1 VFDQLMARIALIF
14 LALLVWP
21 SALLGQELSSYTTT
35 ATAAGPVIEFTSGEY
50 ALAEGIAPPT
60 TGWQPAPNPHIIR
73 IRETDWQ
80 TGDFH
85 IMAGRFRF
93 DRSAL
98 GAEPLALYTVSTRNQ
113 FAVIVNGREVGRN
126 FARHSDQVL
135 AWYRPYL
142 VALPAGSLVPGTN
155 TIEIRVSS
163 QDSVGI
169 GRIIIGPDSE
179 VRANYQTQYFWQ
191 ITAPLAASF
200 AMLIMGILAF
210 LFWLGRRQE
219 VELAWL
225 SASTILWFLRNY
237 QYFAEVTP
245 FQITVFNA
253 VTVYA
258 TYFASVATAAFYFHF
273 IKLPNTNRIIAAMF
287 ALGVPLSIAHTQFGA
302 SNLVFYI
309 PTTILIFAVAV
320 LSLRDFWRHR
330 NIEHGAISV
339 AMLIAPFFS
348 LYDVTLANGHAGW
361 DGNGFY
367 LAVFG
372 GFTYSL
378 AFLISFGKRALD
390 AFGDLAAAN
399 ANLERRIA
407 ETRAELAA
415 SEAAR
420 QELVVG
426 QALAGERERLMQEMH
441 DGIGSNLIT
450 ALAVARQQNQPQA
463 TIKTLGRALSDLKI
477 TVDSLEPVEGDL
489 VALIGN
495 LRHRMAG
502 DLRDAGVTCRWE
514 VEPCGPLT
522 WLDATNALHVLR
534 IFQEAIGNVLTHS
547 GATEVRIG
555 CREQTV
561 GDVAG
566 IAAYVADNG
575 RGFDPAGELPGKG
588 LTNIRARARSL
599 HGVLSSAS
607 EPAKG
612 TVITLWLPYE
622 RQA

>member
-1 VFDQLMARIALIF
+1 MARIALIF
-14 LALLVWP
+14 LALFMWP
-21 SALLGQELSSYTTT
+21 GVSFAQEFSRYTTAPT
-35 ATAAGPVIEFTSGEY
+35 ADGPVIEFTDGEY
-50 ALAEGIAPPT
+50 VLAEGIEPPT
-60 TGWQPAPNPHIIR
+60 TGWQRAPNPHIVR

-80 TGDFH
+80 TGEFH

-98 GAEPLALYTVSTRNQ
+98 GADPLALYTVSTRNQ

-126 FARHSDQVL
+126 FAQHSDQVL

-142 VALPAGSLVPGTN
+142 VTLPAGSLVPGTN
-155 TIEIRVSS
+155 IIEIRVSS

-169 GRIIIGPDSE
+169 GRIIIGPDSA

-225 SASTILWFLRNY
+225 SVSTLLWFLRNY

-245 FQITVFNA
+245 FQIAVFNA
-253 VTVYA
+253 VVVFA

-273 IKLPNTNRIIAAMF
+273 IKLPHTNRIIAALF
-287 ALGVPLSIAHTQFGA
+287 VLGVPLSIAHTQFGA

-309 PTTILIFAVAV
+309 PTTLLIFAVAG
-320 LSLRDFWRHR
+320 LSLRDFWRNR
-330 NIEHGAISV
+330 NIEHGAISM

-348 LYDVTLANGHAGW
+348 LYDVTLANGHRGW

-463 TIKTLGRALSDLKI
+463 TIKTLGRALADLKI

-502 DLRDAGVTCRWE
+502 DLRDAGVICRWE
-514 VEPCGPLT
+514 VEPCRPLA
-522 WLDATNALHVLR
+522 WLDATNALHILR

-547 GATEVRIG
+547 GASEMRIG
-555 CREQTV
+555 CREETRDGV
-561 GDVAG
+561 VG

-575 RGFDPAGELPGKG
+575 RGFDTAQDRPGKG
-588 LTNIRARARSL
+588 LANIRARAAAL
-599 HGVLSSAS
+599 HGVLTTAS
-607 EPAKG
+607 DTEQG
-612 TVITLWLPYE
+612 TKTTLWLPYQ
-622 RQA
+622 RQL

>member
-1 VFDQLMARIALIF
+1 MARIALIL

-21 SALLGQELSSYTTT
+21 GALLAQSASSYTTAST
-35 ATAAGPVIEFTSGEY
+35 ADGPVIEFTSGEF
-50 ALAEGIAPPT
+50 ALAEGIAPPRA
-60 TGWQPAPNPHIIR
+60 GWQQKPNPHIIR

-80 TGDFH
+80 TGEFH

-126 FARHSDQVL
+126 FAQHSDQVL

-169 GRIIIGPDSE
+169 GRVIIGPDSA

-219 VELAWL
+219 IELAWL

-245 FQITVFNA
+245 FQIAVFNA
-253 VTVYA
+253 LTVYA

-273 IKLPNTNRIIAAMF
+273 IKLSGTNWIIAALF
-287 ALGVPLSIAHTQFGA
+287 ALGVPLSVAHTQFGA

-309 PTTILIFAVAV
+309 PTTILIFAVAG

-348 LYDVTLANGHAGW
+348 LYDVTLANGHLGW

-372 GFTYSL
+372 GFTYSV

-450 ALAVARQQNQPQA
+450 ALAVARQQNQPSS
-463 TIKTLGRALSDLKI
+463 TIRTLNRALSDLKI

-495 LRHRMAG
+495 LRHRMQG
-502 DLRDAGVTCRWE
+502 DLRDAGVVCRWE
-514 VEPCGPLT
+514 VDTCGPLE
-522 WLDATNALHVLR
+522 WLDAANALHVLR
-534 IFQEAIGNVLTHS
+534 IFQEAVGNVLIHA
-547 GATEVRIG
+547 GATEMRIG
-555 CREQTV
+555 CREETR
-561 GDVAG
+561 GGVAG
-566 IAAYVADNG
+566 ITAYVADNG
-575 RGFDPAGELPGKG
+575 RGFDAAMERPGKG
-588 LTNIRARARSL
+588 LANIRARAAAL
-599 HGVLSSAS
+599 HGVLNTAS
-607 EPAKG
+607 DTPQG
-612 TVITLWLPYE
+612 TTITLWLPYQ
-622 RQA
+622 RQI